1 MSNKENIMNPK
12 KQNSFSLK
20 DHKSAS
26 GFKVPEGYFEAL
38 PGQVQARLLE
48 ERQAEPKKPSIRSL
62 MLPQLAAAASFI
74 GLMFISYLGIKFVLD
89 TQDYKKGFQQTEIA
103 DLSDF
108 PLEELDEDMLY
119 ELYYQTSAQE
129 SAATQE
135 DQQVRSSENN
145 NTDEMIEYLLLED
158 ADIEILMQEL

>member
-1 MSNKENIMNPK
+1 MSPK

-20 DHKSAS
+20 DHKSDS
-26 GFKVPEGYFEAL
+26 GFKVPEGYFDAL

-48 ERQAEPKKPSIRSL
+48 EKQAEPKKPTIRSL

-74 GLMFISYLGIKFVLD
+74 GLMFISYIGITFVLD
-89 TQDYKKGFQQTEIA
+89 TQEIKKGIQQTEIA

-108 PLEELDEDMLY
+108 PLEDLDEDMLY
-119 ELYYQTSAQE
+119 ELYSQTSAQE
-129 SAATQE
+129 SATAPE
-135 DQQVRSSENN
+135 NKSFPSPENN